1 MKNGLEPSMALKACD
16 SPCSLSNL
24 YERLNKLL
32 SEIQRENIERMCVA
46 IRAENTPQTQREAV
60 NRSLFGCKTKKIL
73 SPSSSN
79 SSRGKGSIIS
89 PLTVDTSYKS
99 SIGDLSN
106 NTINSNLFFPSDS
119 NSSISFGAKIVEA
132 CNHPNKFRNELEMT
146 WWDRKLTKVL
156 RDAEEIAMKKVS
168 DEIKEN
174 KLRPKNNKYRSRRT
188 GKQMNKIYKGGKEE
202 RSRYEL
208 KYKET
213 FKEATIELNKSLLKI
228 KAGVITD
235 SPVLSVRQIV
245 EKLNKK
251 LSPSAPKIITKSTLQ
266 RYVSKGLA
274 GDSPLRMGPPPILPP
289 IFEEVMALHCRMIQN
304 SIGQYLFEIVLSNH
318 F

>member
-89 PLTVDTSYKS
+89 PLTIDTSYKS

-119 NSSISFGAKIVEA
+119 NTSISFGAKIVEA
-132 CNHPNKFRNELEMT
+132 CNHPNKFRDALEMT
-146 WWDRKLTKVL
+146 WRDKKLTKIL
-156 RDAEEIAMKKVS
+156 REAEKIAIRKLR
-168 DEIKEN
+168 EELKES
-174 KLRPKNNKYRSRRT
+174 KLRPKNSKYRSRRT
-188 GKQMNKIYKGGKEE
+188 GKHTNTIYKGSKE
-202 RSRYEL
+202 
-208 KYKET
+208 K
-213 FKEATIELNKSLLKI
+213 
-228 KAGVITD
+228 
-235 SPVLSVRQIV
+235 
-245 EKLNKK
+245 
-251 LSPSAPKIITKSTLQ
+251 
-266 RYVSKGLA
+266 
-274 GDSPLRMGPPPILPP
+274 
-289 IFEEVMALHCRMIQN
+289 
-304 SIGQYLFEIVLSNH
+304 
-318 F
+318 